1 MMHFPLPLLPSSLR
15 LWLLQMSA
23 MGTDKRTDGRVG
35 ARHEAAPC
43 TFTTSIQ
50 LIWNSPCRAP
60 VSLCR

>member
-1 MMHFPLPLLPSSLR
+1 MMHFPLPFLPSPLR

-35 ARHEAAPC
+35 ARQEAAPC

-50 LIWNSPCRAP
+50 LI
-60 VSLCR
+60 